1 MSNVKKNTLKL
12 VQLGLLSGLIIL
24 LQLYLNIPLPGGLT
38 LCMVMVPIVVG
49 ASVFGPAGGAL
60 LGGVFGAVVSALVV
74 GNQAGPLSAAMWAF
88 NPVMTIVVCMFKGI
102 AAGLVAGL
110 IVRIFRNSKKPFVGI
125 LLAAG
130 AAPIVNTG
138 IFLLGILTIFKD
150 AVMSWAVKSP
160 VDGGAG
166 YVGNNIFYVAIVV
179 CVGLNFVVELAANL
193 ILSPAIS
200 SIVNAVKK
208 ISR

>member
-49 ASVFGPAGGAL
+49 AGMFGPSGGAL
-60 LGGVFGAVVSALVV
+60 LGGVFGAVVSALVI

-88 NPVMTIVVCMFKGI
+88 NPVMTIVVCMVKGI

-110 IVRIFRNSKKPFVGI
+110 IVKAFRKKPFVGI
-125 LLAAG
+125 LLASA

-150 AVMSWAVKSP
+150 TVMDWAAKAP
-160 VDGGAG
+160 EAGGAG
-166 YVGNNIFYVAIVV
+166 YAGSDIFYVAIVIII
-179 CVGLNFVVELAANL
+179 GMNFVVELAANL
-193 ILSPAIS
+193 ILAPAIH
-200 SIVNAVKK
+200 SILNAVKK
-208 ISR
+208 IGR